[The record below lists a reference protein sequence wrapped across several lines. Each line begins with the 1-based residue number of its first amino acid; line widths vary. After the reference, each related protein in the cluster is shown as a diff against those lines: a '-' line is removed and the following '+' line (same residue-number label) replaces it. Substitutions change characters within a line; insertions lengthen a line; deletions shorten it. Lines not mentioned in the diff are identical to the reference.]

1 VLPVPRRL
9 PTESEVPVQDV
20 IRNLADYVEFEA
32 AEGRAGLE
40 VPPETARQLRNL
52 SLPAR
57 PGPAA
62 PPLKPCPP
70 APAAPSDSA
79 SAAARRALDDI
90 ATTIAACR
98 RCALHQTRT
107 RTVPGQGC
115 PTTEIL
121 FVGEAPGA
129 DEDLQ
134 GLAFVGAAGQLL
146 TRMIAAM
153 GFAREQVFIA
163 NVLKCRPPG
172 NRPPL
177 PEEMETCLP
186 YLRAQIAAL
195 KPKVIVTL
203 GATAIRGLLG
213 PTEGI
218 TKLRGTWLS
227 FDGIAVM
234 PTFHPSYLLR
244 TPSAKRV
251 VWDDLQAVM
260 KRLGRTPPPSP
271 RRGD

>member
-1 VLPVPRRL
+1 V
-9 PTESEVPVQDV
+9 SVQDAL
-20 IRNLADYVEFEA
+20 RNLADYIEFES

-40 VPPETARQLRNL
+40 VSPETARQLRNPL
-52 SLPAR
+52 PPAR
-57 PGPAA
+57 PRPIVPPPKLRTPSVA
-62 PPLKPCPP
+62 PL
-70 APAAPSDSA
+70 SDSA
-79 SAAARRALDDI
+79 SAAVRHALDEI
-90 ATTIAACR
+90 AATVAACR
-98 RCALHQTRT
+98 RCSLHRTRT
-107 RTVPGQGC
+107 KTVPGQGN
-115 PTTEIL
+115 PTPEIL

-129 DEDLQ
+129 DEDQQ

-163 NVLKCRPPG
+163 NVLKCRPPN

-186 YLRAQIAAL
+186 YLRAQIGAL
-195 KPKVIVTL
+195 KPKVIVAL

-213 PTEGI
+213 QTPGI

-227 FDGIAVM
+227 FDGVPVM

-251 VWDDLQAVM
+251 VWDDLQAVL
-260 KRLGRTPPPSP
+260 KALGRTPPPSP
-271 RRGD
+271 RRGN